1 MPLCEKGRVKKMY
14 TPIELENISF
24 KKSAFGY
31 DKDEVMEFL
40 ENISRDYDKLYKE
53 NLMLKDKNNLLSDAI
68 KEYKSMEDALRDT
81 VVTAHSISDEIKKN
95 AHKEAENIVKEAN
108 LQKDEMLAKANRD
121 VEAIQTQVA
130 SLKQEFSIYKSK
142 IKSLIHSQI
151 EILELDN

>member
-1 MPLCEKGRVKKMY
+1 MY

-31 DKDEVMEFL
+31 DKDEVLEFL
-40 ENISRDYDKLYKE
+40 ETISRDYDKLYKE
-53 NLMLKDKNNLLSDAI
+53 NLTLKDKNNMLSNAI

-81 VVTAHSISDEIKKN
+81 VVTAHSISDEVKKN
-95 AHKEAENIVKEAN
+95 AHKEAENIIKEAN
-108 LQKDEMLAKANRD
+108 LQKDEMLAKANREI
-121 VEAIQTQVA
+121 EAIQTEIT

-151 EILELDN
+151 EILELDK

>member
-1 MPLCEKGRVKKMY
+1 MY
-14 TPIELENISF
+14 TPIELENITF

-31 DKDEVMEFL
+31 DKDEVLDFL

-95 AHKEAENIVKEAN
+95 AHKEAENIIKEAN

>member
-1 MPLCEKGRVKKMY
+1 MY
-14 TPIELENISF
+14 TPIELENITF

-31 DKDEVMEFL
+31 DKDEVMEFV
-40 ENISRDYDKLYKE
+40 ENIYKDYDKLYKE
-53 NLMLKDKNNLLSDAI
+53 NLILRDKNNLLSDAI

-95 AHKEAENIVKEAN
+95 AHKEAENIIKEAT

-121 VEAIQTQVA
+121 IEAIQVQIA
-130 SLKQEFSIYKSK
+130 GLKQEFSIYKSK

-151 EILELDN
+151 ELLELDQ